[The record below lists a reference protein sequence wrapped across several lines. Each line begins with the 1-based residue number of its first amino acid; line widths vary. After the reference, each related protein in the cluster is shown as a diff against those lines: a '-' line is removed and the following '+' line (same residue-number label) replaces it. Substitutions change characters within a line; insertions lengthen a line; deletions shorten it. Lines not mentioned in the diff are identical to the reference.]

1 MPRWMA
7 AIVAILTVVFSS
19 FGGMIVGA
27 FVGNLIVPARFGWGR
42 DSDPG
47 LLLVGALLGLLG
59 GFFFGIWA
67 AMGIAESAAAKR
79 ARAAEGRVDRPS
91 RSDRSRATRR

>member
-1 MPRWMA
+1 MLTVRRRCEMPRWMA
-7 AIVAILTVVFSS
+7 AIVAILTVVLSS

-59 GFFFGIWA
+59 GFYFGIWA
-67 AMGIAESAAAKR
+67 AMGI
-79 ARAAEGRVDRPS
+79 G
-91 RSDRSRATRR
+91 RSDRTALDIDRPDELTTT